1 MAENTH
7 MKTMETAIATL
18 TATLQAIRE
27 EAARDRSDDRAR
39 MERIEA
45 QLSSL
50 QQGNASPGGRNS
62 SGFSTLTSSSNPPFQ
77 VRNVKLDFPRFD
89 GSDVLNWIFR
99 SEQFFE
105 YYATPD
111 PQRLTIAAIHMEKDV
126 VPWFQMMA
134 RNNPFQSWAAFTRAL
149 ELEFGPSPYES
160 PSQALFKLTQ
170 STSIAAYYTSFTALA
185 NRVQGLSPA
194 AILDCFLSGL
204 KPDIKRDVI
213 AQTPH
218 SISKALALAK
228 LFEEKYTTQTKN
240 TYPNQHTK
248 PYPSSNSKNSTLPPL
263 LPTPPAKPPFNPPK
277 NPNVKQ
283 ITPTEILLRREKSL
297 CYYCDAKFTMSHKC
311 PNKHLYLLQVDDDD
325 RNDHISDHIDQT
337 LTIDELSSSME
348 HHLSLN
354 ALHGSIGA
362 GKFPVLVGN
371 GSKLNSEGYIP
382 DLPISIQGHVLHV
395 PVYLLSFTGADLVL
409 GAPWLKTLGPHIAD
423 YDELSI
429 RFYLQNAFITLH
441 GDKSPFVSQA
451 QFHHIRRLHNTHSID
466 TSFMLQF
473 NTVAHHEA
481 TTISLPSDMSSDLQS
496 LLASFMDVFGEPK
509 GLPPPREQDHTIPL
523 LEGSNPV
530 KVRPYRYPH
539 CQKEQIKKMVKDML
553 DQGII
558 QPSSSPFSSPVLLV
572 KKKDGTWR
580 FCTDYRALNA
590 ITVKDS
596 FPIPTVDELL
606 DELFGATYFSKLD
619 LRSGYH

>member
-1 MAENTH
+1 
-7 MKTMETAIATL
+7 
-18 TATLQAIRE
+18 
-27 EAARDRSDDRAR
+27 
-39 MERIEA
+39 
-45 QLSSL
+45 
-50 QQGNASPGGRNS
+50 
-62 SGFSTLTSSSNPPFQ
+62 
-77 VRNVKLDFPRFD
+77 
-89 GSDVLNWIFR
+89 
-99 SEQFFE
+99 
-105 YYATPD
+105 
-111 PQRLTIAAIHMEKDV
+111 
-126 VPWFQMMA
+126 
-134 RNNPFQSWAAFTRAL
+134 
-149 ELEFGPSPYES
+149 
-160 PSQALFKLTQ
+160 
-170 STSIAAYYTSFTALA
+170 
-185 NRVQGLSPA
+185 
-194 AILDCFLSGL
+194 
-204 KPDIKRDVI
+204 
-213 AQTPH
+213 
-218 SISKALALAK
+218 
-228 LFEEKYTTQTKN
+228 
-240 TYPNQHTK
+240 
-248 PYPSSNSKNSTLPPL
+248 
-263 LPTPPAKPPFNPPK
+263 
-277 NPNVKQ
+277 
-283 ITPTEILLRREKSL
+283 
-297 CYYCDAKFTMSHKC
+297 MSHKC

-325 RNDHISDHIDQT
+325 RNDHISDHIDQP

-348 HHLSLN
+348 HHLSFN

-423 YDELSI
+423 YDALSI

-530 KVRPYRYPH
+530 KVRPYRYSH
-539 CQKEQIKKMVKDML
+539 CQKEQIEKMVKDML

-572 KKKDGTWR
+572 KKKTVHGV
-580 FCTDYRALNA
+580 FAP
-590 ITVKDS
+590 ITV
-596 FPIPTVDELL
+596 L
-606 DELFGATYFSKLD
+606 
-619 LRSGYH
+619 